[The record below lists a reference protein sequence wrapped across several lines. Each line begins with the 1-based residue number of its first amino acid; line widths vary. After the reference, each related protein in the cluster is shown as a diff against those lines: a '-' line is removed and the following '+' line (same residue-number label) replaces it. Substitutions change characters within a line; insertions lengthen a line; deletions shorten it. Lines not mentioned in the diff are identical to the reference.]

1 MTTRPLVTIVALL
14 LIAPIAVGVGYGVM
28 AAGGGFDGAFDPALL
43 VRRLTALTVWRNLI
57 WTLAA
62 ATAATALA
70 AALALLVALTF
81 RGTGPANRLARLLA
95 SLPLPV
101 PPVVVAT
108 AGVLLLGQSGVLARL
123 AATLGV
129 IETPAEMPALLYAS
143 HGIGLV
149 LMLAWKELGFLSM
162 LACTLASQ
170 LDPELEAAAR
180 SLGADQ
186 QRIRRRVVLP
196 QIWRGLQPG
205 IVAAFVFVV
214 GSYELP
220 RLLGPSRPQAL
231 GMMILERS
239 RDADPLAFGDAHA
252 AALLSFAAAAIAV
265 LIHQRR
271 RVPRS

>member
-1 MTTRPLVTIVALL
+1 MTSRPLVMSVALL
-14 LIAPIAVGVGYGVM
+14 LVAPIMVGVGYGVI
-28 AAGGGFDGAFDPALL
+28 AAGGAFDGAFDPALL
-43 VRRLTALTVWRNLI
+43 VTRLTAPTVWRNLI

-62 ATAATALA
+62 ATAATTLA
-70 AALALLVALTF
+70 TASALLVALAF

-108 AGVLLLGQSGVLARL
+108 AGVLLLGQSGMMARL
-123 AATLGV
+123 AAGFG
-129 IETPAEMPALLYAS
+129 IIDAPSEMPALLYAS
-143 HGIGLV
+143 HGIGLI

-170 LDPELEAAAR
+170 VDPELEAAAR
-180 SLGADQ
+180 SLGADHRSIQ
-186 QRIRRRVVLP
+186 RRVVLP

-252 AALLSFAAAAIAV
+252 AALMGFAAAALAV
-265 LIHQRR
+265 LVHQRR
-271 RVPRS
+271 RVSR

>member
-1 MTTRPLVTIVALL
+1 MNWRPLAATIALL
-14 LIAPIAVGVGYGVM
+14 LAAPVVVGVGYGVV
-28 AAGGGFDGAFDPALL
+28 AASGGFDGEFAPALL
-43 VRRLTALTVWRNLI
+43 VTRLTAPTLWRNLI

-70 AALALLVALTF
+70 TAFALIVALTF
-81 RGTGPANRLARLLA
+81 RTTGPADRLARLLA

-123 AATLGV
+123 AATLV
-129 IETPAEMPALLYAS
+129 LIEAPSEMPALLYAS

-180 SLGADQ
+180 SLGADRRSIQ
-186 QRIRRRVVLP
+186 RRVVLP

-231 GMMILERS
+231 VMMILERS

-252 AALLSFAAAAIAV
+252 AALLSFAAAAVAV
-265 LIHQRR
+265 LVHQRR
-271 RVPRS
+271 RVPR

>member
-1 MTTRPLVTIVALL
+1 MALL
-14 LIAPIAVGVGYGVM
+14 LAAPVLTGVAYGV
-28 AAGGGFDGAFDPALL
+28 AAASGALDGGFSPALL
-43 VRRLTALTVWRNLI
+43 FARLSDPTLWRNLL

-70 AALALLVALTF
+70 TGAALGVALAF
-81 RGTGPANRLARLLA
+81 RGSRPADRLARLLA
-95 SLPLPV
+95 TLPLPV

-108 AGVLLLGQSGVLARL
+108 AGVLLLSQSGLLARL
-123 AATLGV
+123 AATVGL
-129 IETPAEMPALLYAS
+129 IASPSDMPALLYAS

-170 LDPELEAAAR
+170 VDPELEAAAR
-180 SLGADQ
+180 SLGADRSSIQ
-186 QRIRRRVVLP
+186 RRVVLP
-196 QIWRGLQPG
+196 QLWRGLQPG
-205 IVAAFVFVV
+205 VVAAFVFVV

-239 RDADPLAFGDAHA
+239 RDADSLAVGDAHA
-252 AALLSFAAAAIAV
+252 AALIGFAAAALAV
-265 LIHQRR
+265 LIHQRTR
-271 RVPRS
+271 APR

>member
-1 MTTRPLVTIVALL
+1 MNWRPLAATVALL
-14 LIAPIAVGVGYGVM
+14 LAAPVVVGIGYGVV
-28 AAGGGFDGAFDPALL
+28 AASGGFDGGFAPALL
-43 VRRLTALTVWRNLI
+43 VTRLTAPTLWRNLI

-70 AALALLVALTF
+70 TAFALMVALTF
-81 RGTGPANRLARLLA
+81 RATGPADRLARLLA

-123 AATLGV
+123 AATLGL
-129 IETPAEMPALLYAS
+129 IEAPSEMPALLYAS

-180 SLGADQ
+180 SLGADRRSIQ
-186 QRIRRRVVLP
+186 RRVVLP

-239 RDADPLAFGDAHA
+239 RDADRLAFGDAHA

-265 LIHQRR
+265 LVHQRR
-271 RVPRS
+271 RAPR

>member
-1 MTTRPLVTIVALL
+1 M
-14 LIAPIAVGVGYGVM
+14 
-28 AAGGGFDGAFDPALL
+28 
-43 VRRLTALTVWRNLI
+43 
-57 WTLAA
+57 
-62 ATAATALA
+62 
-70 AALALLVALTF
+70 
-81 RGTGPANRLARLLA
+81 
-95 SLPLPV
+95 

-108 AGVLLLGQSGVLARL
+108 AGVLLLSQSGVLARL
-123 AATLGV
+123 AATLGL
-129 IETPAEMPALLYAS
+129 IEAPSEMPALLYAS

-180 SLGADQ
+180 SLGADRRSIQ
-186 QRIRRRVVLP
+186 RRVVLP

-252 AALLSFAAAAIAV
+252 AALLSFAAAAVAV
-265 LIHQRR
+265 LVHQRR
-271 RVPRS
+271 RVPR

>member
-1 MTTRPLVTIVALL
+1 MPRPLVALVALL
-14 LIAPIAVGVGYGVM
+14 LAAPILIGVGYGVA
-28 AAGGGFDGAFDPALL
+28 AAGGTFDGGFAPALL
-43 VRRLTALTVWRNLI
+43 FTRLTASTVWRNLA

-62 ATAATALA
+62 AAAATTLATAA
-70 AALALLVALTF
+70 ALLVALAF
-81 RGTGPANRLARLLA
+81 RATGPADRVARLLA

-108 AGVLLLGQSGVLARL
+108 VGVLLLGQSGVLARF
-123 AATLGV
+123 AAALGL
-129 IETPAEMPALLYAS
+129 IAAPSDMPALLYAP

-162 LACTLASQ
+162 LACTMVSQ

-180 SLGADQ
+180 SLGADD
-186 QRIRRRVVLP
+186 RAIRRRVVLP
-196 QIWRGLQPG
+196 QLWRSLQPG
-205 IVAAFVFVV
+205 IIAAFVFVV

-220 RLLGPSRPQAL
+220 RLLGPTRPQAL

-252 AALLSFAAAAIAV
+252 AALVSFAAAAIAV

-271 RVPRS
+271 RVAP